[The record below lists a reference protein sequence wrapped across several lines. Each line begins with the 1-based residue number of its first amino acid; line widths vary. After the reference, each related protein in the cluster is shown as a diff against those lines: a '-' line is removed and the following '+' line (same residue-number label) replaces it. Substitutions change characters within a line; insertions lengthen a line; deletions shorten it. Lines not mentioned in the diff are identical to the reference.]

1 MTARATV
8 IMTSERDRQAGG
20 DVRTPRESDVEM
32 ERARP
37 VAPAARRRFPA
48 LRHLRRLRRLRR
60 PISDYALL
68 VEGVVSLTS
77 AWIRLR
83 TRPFRELMDWMDRPS
98 PLPAPE
104 EAERQ
109 EIVRRV
115 SWAIR
120 NLAER
125 GPLPFVCFPQAIAA
139 RTMLHRRG
147 VPVVLYYGVRKTP
160 AEGFQAHVW
169 VKDGETPVVGWAG
182 ADGFSVLHV
191 AAPQGAIVSESGR

>member
-1 MTARATV
+1 MEDSDT
-8 IMTSERDRQAGG
+8 QAG
-20 DVRTPRESDVEM
+20 
-32 ERARP
+32 RAGP
-37 VAPAARRRFPA
+37 VAQTARRRYPA

-60 PISDYALL
+60 PPADYALL

-83 TRPFRELMDWMDRPS
+83 TRPFRELMDWMDQPS
-98 PLPAPE
+98 SRPAPE
-104 EAERQ
+104 AAERQ

-139 RTMLHRRG
+139 RTMLRRRG

-169 VKDGETPVVGWAG
+169 VKDGETPVVGLAG
-182 ADGFSVLHV
+182 AVGFTVLHI
-191 AAPQGAIVSESGR
+191 AAPEGAIVSESGR